1 MTGSHLGYF
10 LYLYR
15 WFTVTYKVKQK
26 NKPMITNDKIAE
38 FFCATDEFSKKFDDE
53 IKNSPLLSSNGIA
66 RRKRAASMSDSEI
79 MTILIMFPLWH
90 F

>member
-38 FFCATDEFSKKFDDE
+38 FFCATD
-53 IKNSPLLSSNGIA
+53 
-66 RRKRAASMSDSEI
+66 
-79 MTILIMFPLWH
+79 
-90 F
+90 